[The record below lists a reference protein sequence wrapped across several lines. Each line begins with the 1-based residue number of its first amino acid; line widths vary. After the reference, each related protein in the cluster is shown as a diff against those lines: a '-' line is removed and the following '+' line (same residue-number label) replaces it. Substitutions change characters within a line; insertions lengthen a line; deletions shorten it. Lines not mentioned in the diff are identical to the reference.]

1 MESRNNIRSRSR
13 IDIPL
18 ILILILS
25 AFLNIWNIWDNGSA
39 NAYYT
44 AAVTSMLQSF
54 HNFFYA
60 SFDPAG
66 YVTVDKPPVA
76 FWIQT
81 LFASV
86 LGVHGWSVTLPAALA
101 GVGSVGLIY
110 LIVKPT
116 FGLTAARLAALMM
129 AVTPVAVAVQRSNN
143 VDGILVFTLLL
154 ATWMLLKGIRHQQ
167 TGWILGGFAMIG
179 IAFNEKMLQAYMIL
193 PAVYLFYVLAYK
205 VNWKKKLSVLA
216 IGTVILA
223 AVSVS
228 WAVVVDSVPAE
239 DRPYV
244 GSSQTN
250 SVLELAFGYNG
261 VSRLTGDM
269 QSQGGPGGGAATPT
283 RSTDT
288 DSSTADA
295 GAVGTEAGAQM
306 NQGGMP
312 GGGTM
317 QPPGGSDNGNRMRGG
332 MFNTGDPGPLR
343 LFQSSLS
350 GQASLLLPFAIIS
363 LIALFAGLRRH
374 TWRKQQYLETVFWLM
389 WLLPVAGFFSIAGFF
404 HQYYLIML
412 APPVAVLAATGFVAQ
427 WRYYREGQGWLAWL
441 LPVNVAV
448 TTAFQLFVIY
458 PYNEQI
464 GSTWFYMVAIVG
476 GMLTAALLIG
486 AKSSLLRNGKG
497 YVASAAMT
505 LLLLTPLY
513 WASFPFM
520 NPSSNISLPYGGPIT
535 SMGFGGG
542 NNRIPGGAADGGA
555 TGQTERPTDT
565 AADTTAAPG
574 ADSSRR
580 SGGGGMGENVNE
592 KLLQYVTEHNTGEE
606 YLFATSNANSASAYI
621 IKTGKAVMA
630 MGGYSGSDPIMTV
643 DRLKEMISS
652 GQVKYFLVNGF
663 GGRGGG
669 SSEVTEWIEQHGT
682 EVPSEDW
689 QNTTESIP
697 ANMNPAGAAD
707 TKEASGTT
715 GTDNGM
721 NRTSGGMGGFGGGMM
736 GSGTLYEVTPEDIGD

>member
-1 MESRNNIRSRSR
+1 MESRNNILSRSR

-86 LGVHGWSVTLPAALA
+86 LGVYGWSVTLPAALA

-116 FGLTAARLAALMM
+116 FGLTAAHLAALMM

-154 ATWMLLKGIRHQQ
+154 ATWMLLKGIRNQH

-179 IAFNEKMLQAYMIL
+179 VAFNEKMLQAYMIL

-269 QSQGGPGGGAATPT
+269 QSQGGPGGGAAT
-283 RSTDT
+283 RST
-288 DSSTADA
+288 DSSTADTGVA
-295 GAVGTEAGAQM
+295 GTEAGTQM

-374 TWRKQQYLETVFWLM
+374 TWRKQQYLESVFWLM

-412 APPVAVLAATGFVAQ
+412 APPVAVLAAAGFVAQ
-427 WRYYREGQGWLAWL
+427 WKYYREGQGWLAWL
-441 LPVNVAV
+441 LPVNIAV

-464 GSTWFYMVAIVG
+464 GSAWFYMVAVVG
-476 GMLTAALLIG
+476 GILTIALLIG

-497 YVASAAMT
+497 YVAAAAMA

-542 NNRIPGGAADGGA
+542 NTRMPGGTAGDGA
-555 TGQTERPTDT
+555 TDQTDRP
-565 AADTTAAPG
+565 ADTTADTAAAPG
-574 ADSSRR
+574 TDSSRR
-580 SGGGGMGENVNE
+580 SGGPGGGGGMGESVNE

-669 SSEVTEWIEQHGT
+669 SSEVTEWIQQHGT
-682 EVPSEDW
+682 EVPSADW
-689 QNTTESIP
+689 QNTTDSIP
-697 ANMNPAGAAD
+697 ASMTPAGTAD
-707 TKEASGTT
+707 TRETSDT
-715 GTDNGM
+715 TDNGM

-736 GSGTLYEVTPEDIGD
+736 GSGTLYEVTPDDIGD